1 MWVGPRGRA
10 SPVCLALC
18 MHAALGILPAAH
30 GGWILFVPILQM
42 SSEGTERLGNL
53 SRAAQLSGEAGIQK
67 PS

>member
-1 MWVGPRGRA
+1 M
-10 SPVCLALC
+10 CLALC

-42 SSEGTERLGNL
+42 SSEGTECLGNL
-53 SRAAQLSGEAGIQK
+53 SRAAQLSGEAGIQ

>member
-1 MWVGPRGRA
+1 M
-10 SPVCLALC
+10 CLALC
-18 MHAALGILPAAH
+18 MHAALGILPAAP

-53 SRAAQLSGEAGIQK
+53 SRVARLGGEAGIQ